1 MQQGSLQIKP
11 VLQELLYITDGS
23 LRMHL
28 MLSARRQFRPEDV
41 MRFKMA
47 VRAILLC
54 TLYSTLERRRFT
66 EHVAAHAVFR
76 EFVGLPD
83 TNWADKVDPLFD
95 DIQYFL
101 GDDCVRGLLLAII
114 GAARASGALSNP
126 EFQIDRQ
133 LLFKW
138 ATETYQIPGC
148 AEHFSPG
155 YASSISQD
163 FHDVHLLVPPIG
175 NDSLPTLAPPVAVSD
190 GVSNNLKATLTDRQL
205 DVLKHLLSGKSNKG
219 IGNALGITEGTVKIH
234 LAAIFRTFKVKNRT
248 EAAITAKN
256 FPNMESMA

>member
-28 MLSARRQFRPEDV
+28 MLSARKQFRPEDV

-54 TLYSTLERRRFT
+54 TLYSTLERRKFK
-66 EHVAAHAVFR
+66 EHVAAHPVFR
-76 EFVGLPD
+76 EFVGLPEV
-83 TNWADKVDPLFD
+83 NWADEVDPLFD
-95 DIQYFL
+95 DIQYFI
-101 GDDCVRGLLLAII
+101 GDDCVRGLLLAIV
-114 GAARASGALSNP
+114 GAACASGALANP
-126 EFQIDRQ
+126 GFQIDRQ

-148 AEHFSPG
+148 AEHFSQS
-155 YASSISQD
+155 YASSISPD
-163 FHDVHLLVPPIG
+163 FQNVRMLVPSIG
-175 NDSLPTLAPPVAVSD
+175 HDRLPARAPANAPASND
-190 GVSNNLKATLTDRQL
+190 LKATLTDRQL

-256 FPNMESMA
+256 FPNMESMV